1 MNIGINGV
9 GKMNNRP
16 LLNEIKSSNNS
27 LKHVIPSQK
36 NSSNLLSKKNII
48 LSDKNIIPVGKDEKE
63 NSYNDINKF
72 QLIDQGRAIT
82 VKKSFVPD
90 KNNINTKEEIIAYKI
105 DNIIQNNLQVKLI
118 LNITLGIFIIL
129 YIISLSINFL
139 FNKNIEN
146 AKLYTTLLYNKTSL
160 LMGNILNY
168 QFHVIRHYHD
178 QSNNIHNIALEE
190 GILRYEENRKALT
203 IFETEKNPKILVST
217 YNYEMNLR
225 DNDFCNY
232 FSKIYSTM
240 YQEFNEDEEKNECLN
255 VGEQM
260 NINGL
265 ANAESYVLSTLIVLI
280 EDWDNLYKAN
290 KSLSNDQVVELL
302 KYDKFY
308 AITEEMIYTFRKY
321 TRVLNVYI
329 MDDIGKI
336 FNKISII
343 ETLLGLTKIILNF
356 VFLFLS
362 LLFII
367 YPIKS
372 VEILISWMSHKIM
385 QN

>member
-1 MNIGINGV
+1 M
-9 GKMNNRP
+9 
-16 LLNEIKSSNNS
+16 
-27 LKHVIPSQK
+27 
-36 NSSNLLSKKNII
+36 
-48 LSDKNIIPVGKDEKE
+48 
-63 NSYNDINKF
+63 
-72 QLIDQGRAIT
+72 
-82 VKKSFVPD
+82 
-90 KNNINTKEEIIAYKI
+90 
-105 DNIIQNNLQVKLI
+105 
-118 LNITLGIFIIL
+118 
-129 YIISLSINFL
+129 SLSINFS

-168 QFHVIRHYHD
+168 QFHVIRDYHD
-178 QSNNIHNIALEE
+178 EEDNQHNIGLEE
-190 GILRYEENRKALT
+190 GIIRYENNRKKLT
-203 IFETEKNPKILVST
+203 NFETEKNPEILQST

-225 DNDFCNY
+225 DNNFCSY
-232 FSKIYSTM
+232 FSKIYSKM
-240 YQEFNEDEEKNECLN
+240 YQEFNEDEIKKECLN

-265 ANAESYVLSTLIVLI
+265 ANAESYILSTLIVLI
-280 EDWDNLYKAN
+280 EDWNNLYKAN
-290 KSLSNDQVVELL
+290 KSLTNTEVVELL

-321 TRVLNVYI
+321 TKLLNVYI

-343 ETLLGLTKIILNF
+343 ETILGLTKIILNLI
-356 VFLFLS
+356 FLILS